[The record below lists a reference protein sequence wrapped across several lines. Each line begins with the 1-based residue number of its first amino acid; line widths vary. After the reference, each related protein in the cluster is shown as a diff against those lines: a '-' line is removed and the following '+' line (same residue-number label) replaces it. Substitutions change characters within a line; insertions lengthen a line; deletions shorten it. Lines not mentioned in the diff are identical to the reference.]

1 MSFHPAIRLA
11 LPLLV
16 VGVALLGAFFHR
28 RQNARRSLGGRIS
41 PAKAA
46 WLTFAVLFWLGVCP
60 LLALDPA
67 LPTRWRWVLGLFAAQ
82 FWLRALVELWMLYV
96 SKSWRPPYGI
106 AHDAFSI
113 GVVGGAALLAP
124 GAWTGGLGDLVG
136 LGATLVLLASLV
148 AETGY
153 AVAFHRLVEG
163 RTTGEDGVWFADG
176 EDPRFSTLNRITA
189 AVNVPLWAGLA
200 ALVLAVL
207 AGPALGRGPAP
218 DAGRAPTA
226 APDEAARRTPCTC
239 STAADTC
246 PASPV
251 NTRRNA
257 PPKKNQRATRTD
269 GGSTNTCNRRRRL
282 RQERRR
288 RRSLRSRGKGA
299 ARLRLFGG

>member
-207 AGPALGRGPAP
+207 AGPA
-218 DAGRAPTA
+218 
-226 APDEAARRTPCTC
+226 
-239 STAADTC
+239 
-246 PASPV
+246 
-251 NTRRNA
+251 
-257 PPKKNQRATRTD
+257 
-269 GGSTNTCNRRRRL
+269 
-282 RQERRR
+282 
-288 RRSLRSRGKGA
+288 
-299 ARLRLFGG
+299 